1 LRHNTANRAVPQHGP
16 APLDLESSSQHRRQ
30 HAIGRPVS
38 VQEGL
43 DIDDHLLAHVDTAFE
58 CGRAHVRQQ
67 YDLAYACELDQ
78 LRIDGRLVLE
88 NIEARAGDLAGG
100 DQAHQGLSSLS
111 TVAPSARRRGTARM
125 SAMVISAVSSV
136 RTPGVLVTVMPRLR
150 TVATSMWSTPLP

>member
-88 NIEARAGDLAGG
+88 TSRPAPAISPEAIRRTSAFSSITSPRA
-100 DQAHQGLSSLS
+100 
-111 TVAPSARRRGTARM
+111 
-125 SAMVISAVSSV
+125 
-136 RTPGVLVTVMPRLR
+136 VLTI
-150 TVATSMWSTPLP
+150 